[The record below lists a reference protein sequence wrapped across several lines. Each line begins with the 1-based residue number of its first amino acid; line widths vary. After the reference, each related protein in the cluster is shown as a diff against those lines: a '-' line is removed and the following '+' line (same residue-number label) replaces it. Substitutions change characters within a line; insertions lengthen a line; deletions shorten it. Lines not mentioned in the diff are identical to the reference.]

1 MTPEEFIQWLAPSAV
16 AQCKPYNLPP
26 SVVIAQAALESGW
39 GRYTI
44 GEYNLFGR
52 KAVAGDKS
60 IIVPTRECY
69 GGNWVTIED
78 AFKLYDSL
86 LEAID
91 DWCILITQEPAYLPA
106 WGIWCAT
113 GDVEQFVY
121 ALGPVYAT
129 DPEYAQKVMTT
140 IRANDLTQYDLEVV

>member
-1 MTPEEFIQWLAPSAV
+1 ME
-16 AQCKPYNLPP
+16 QCKPYNLPP
-26 SVVIAQAALESGW
+26 SAVIAQAALESGW
-39 GRYTI
+39 GKYTI

-52 KAVAGDKS
+52 KAVSGDNYEVVETEEY
-60 IIVPTRECY
+60 IEGEV
-69 GGNWVTIED
+69 VTICD
-78 AFKLYDSL
+78 RFKLYDSL

-91 DWCILITQEPAYLPA
+91 DWCILITQEPVYLPA

-129 DPEYAQKVMTT
+129 DPEYAQKVMAT
-140 IRANDLTQYDLEVV
+140 IRANGLTQYDSEAV

>member
-39 GRYTI
+39 GKYTI

-52 KAVAGDKS
+52 KWGGWGRYIEKATQEYWGGEYHTIIDKFQ
-60 IIVPTRECY
+60 
-69 GGNWVTIED
+69 D
-78 AFKLYDSL
+78 YDSL

-129 DPEYAQKVMTT
+129 DPEYEQKLMAT
-140 IRANDLTQYDLEVV
+140 IRANDLLQYDSEVV

>member
-16 AQCKPYNLPP
+16 AQCKPYYLPP

-39 GRYTI
+39 GKYTI

-52 KAVAGDKS
+52 KWGGWGRY
-60 IIVPTRECY
+60 ILRETEECRNGVY
-69 GGNWVTIED
+69 QTEYAKFQD
-78 AFKLYDSL
+78 YDSL
-86 LEAID
+86 LQALD

-129 DPEYAQKVMTT
+129 DPEYAQKVMAT
-140 IRANDLTQYDLEVV
+140 IRANNLLQYDSEVI

>member
-1 MTPEEFIQWLAPSAV
+1 MTPEEFIEWLAPSAV

-39 GRYTI
+39 GNYTI

-52 KAVAGDKS
+52 KAVADDHY
-60 IIVPTRECY
+60 IIVQTEECY
-69 GGNWVTIED
+69 NGNWVTIED
-78 AFKLYDSL
+78 AFKLYGSL

-121 ALGPVYAT
+121 AIGPVYAT
-129 DPEYAQKVMTT
+129 DPEYAQKVMAT
-140 IRANDLTQYDLEVV
+140 IRANDLLQYDSEVV